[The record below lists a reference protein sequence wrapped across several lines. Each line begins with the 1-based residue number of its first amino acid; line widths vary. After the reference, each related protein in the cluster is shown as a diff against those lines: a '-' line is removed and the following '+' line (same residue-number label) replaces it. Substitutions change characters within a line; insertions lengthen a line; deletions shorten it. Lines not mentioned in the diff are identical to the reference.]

1 MPLQAL
7 LASAHG
13 PCIQINP
20 NKKATPRKRR
30 CGPWDGPVQAKAPP
44 ALRSPWEIFNLT
56 DNTFEAFGFAEP
68 LARALKARE
77 YNTPT
82 PIQTQG
88 MPPQLANRDL
98 MALAETG
105 SGKTA
110 AFVLPILNAMAKSE
124 MVLQPRMVGALILAP
139 TRELAVQIDAEV
151 AALSRFM
158 NIRRAVVLGGVS
170 KGPQI
175 NALKRGVHVLVAT
188 PGRLLDHVN
197 CRNADLRATM
207 TLVIDEAD
215 RMFDMGFIRDIR
227 KIVSLLPHQRRTA
240 LLSATM
246 PPEIRKL
253 ANELLTD
260 PVRVDLSTKTMVV
273 DRISQ
278 KVMMVRTPEKQSRLH
293 TILAD
298 EACQRVIVFC
308 RTKRGAD
315 RVTDRLAM
323 AGIGASAMHG
333 NKAQAA
339 RQRALS
345 DFSAGHI
352 RVLVATDIAAR
363 GIDVSNVT
371 HVINFEMPLDAET
384 YVHRIGRTARKGES
398 GISISLCDP
407 SERGQ
412 LRDIERLTKMPIE
425 IIGDIGGDPVAMPD
439 RKPEREQHGQPRRDA
454 RRSDGRAQERR
465 NPRARDDRG
474 PRPEFAKPRE
484 ARSAPKS
491 DWSPV
496 PAERPDSV
504 SAVERAPVARQA
516 EGQAHPKGAR
526 SEGGRPEGARAD
538 GARRFERRGPKPD
551 HARPDQ
557 AGAESAPLE
566 KRSFRADGERRPRP
580 EGDRGPA
587 RNQERREHR
596 GSEGRPNN
604 SAGDSRPQNTGEAR
618 SFAPRAHDGAPRS
631 DSRRDGPRDHDR
643 RPHHGAPQSDNRHP
657 AHGRDQKSYDGHRSE
672 RPRHAGAEGQGAR
685 PEGKRFEGPRSNGPR
700 SDAPR
705 SDAPRSDRPNHQ
717 GGKPRG
723 EGQARDG
730 QGDGNKGG
738 RSGGHKSGSNAAGAG
753 GRANARANW
762 DGQKPPKFLKQR
774 GQGAPSGRSSSNEP
788 AA

>member
-1 MPLQAL
+1 M
-7 LASAHG
+7 
-13 PCIQINP
+13 
-20 NKKATPRKRR
+20 
-30 CGPWDGPVQAKAPP
+30 
-44 ALRSPWEIFNLT
+44 T

-110 AFVLPILNAMAKSE
+110 AFVLPILNAMAKTE
-124 MVLQPRMVGALILAP
+124 MVLQPRMVGALILAQ

-363 GIDVSNVT
+363 GIDVSNVS

-412 LRDIERLTKMPIE
+412 LRDIERLTKLPIE
-425 IIGDIGGDPVAMPD
+425 VIGDIGGDPVAMPD

-465 NPRARDDRG
+465 NPRPRDDRG

-484 ARSAPKS
+484 ARSTPKS

-504 SAVERAPVARQA
+504 SAVERAPVARQT
-516 EGQAHPKGAR
+516 EGRARPEGARPEGAR
-526 SEGGRPEGARAD
+526 SEGGRPEGAR
-538 GARRFERRGPKPD
+538 RFERRGPKPD
-551 HARPDQ
+551 AAGGETTARENR
-557 AGAESAPLE
+557 GF
-566 KRSFRADGERRPRP
+566 KADGERRPRP

-596 GSEGRPNN
+596 GAEGRPNTR
-604 SAGDSRPQNTGEAR
+604 SAEGRGDNRPNNTGEAR
-618 SFAPRAHDGAPRS
+618 TFAPRTHDGAPRS

-685 PEGKRFEGPRSNGPR
+685 PEGKRFEGPRS
-700 SDAPR
+700 DAPR

-730 QGDGNKGG
+730 HKGG
-738 RSGGHKSGSNAAGAG
+738 HGGGGHKSGGNAAGAG

-774 GQGAPSGRSSSNEP
+774 AQGASGRPSSNEP